1 MAEAWDKL
9 DDDSM
14 HIATLWQGFKK
25 YPKSNYF
32 FPRLMDVYNT
42 RGNYQ
47 MADSVVNEALA
58 IDSLNE
64 LYLFAK
70 STVMLNM
77 KKYSDCLKF
86 SEQLIEVNPEQP
98 DIYYT
103 AGLACLNIAQRMDP
117 RKNKK
122 QILKMY
128 EKARPYMEKYR
139 EMAPS
144 ELDKWAPALYRIY
157 FNLNMGKQFDEIDKL
172 LKK

>member
-1 MAEAWDKL
+1 
-9 DDDSM
+9 
-14 HIATLWQGFKK
+14 
-25 YPKSNYF
+25 
-32 FPRLMDVYNT
+32 MDIYNS
-42 RGNYQ
+42 RGNFQ
-47 MADSVVNEALA
+47 MADSVVNMALA
-58 IDSLNE
+58 NDSVNE

-77 KKYSDCLKF
+77 KKYSDCLRYCD
-86 SEQLIEVNPEQP
+86 QLIEVNPEQP
-98 DIYYT
+98 DVYYT
-103 AGLACLNIAQRMDP
+103 AGIACLNIAQNMDP
-117 RKNKK
+117 RKKKK

>member
-1 MAEAWDKL
+1 MG
-9 DDDSM
+9 
-14 HIATLWQGFKK
+14 HRH
-25 YPKSNYF
+25 
-32 FPRLMDVYNT
+32 FPGGV
-42 RGNYQ
+42 
-47 MADSVVNEALA
+47 
-58 IDSLNE
+58 
-64 LYLFAK
+64 
-70 STVMLNM
+70 
-77 KKYSDCLKF
+77 
-86 SEQLIEVNPEQP
+86 EVNPEQP